1 MRLNAALLWGIA
13 CVTLLPEVSWAK
25 EEMVDD
31 GKLAL
36 TIPLGWKAVPK
47 LQAGAKA
54 GFQSVDGHTQVYV
67 IPFAG
72 GGNSSNFDLVRNY
85 IDVYKQ
91 NFALIQEGDYKSGK
105 VGDIE
110 AAFQVLDLAIL
121 QGDNQVKYRFFLMV
135 FPMGP
140 DAYLIQSSTPLPVH
154 DYRKKEILEIMRS
167 VKVLKSPF
175 D

>member
-1 MRLNAALLWGIA
+1 MESR
-13 CVTLLPEVSWAK
+13 P
-25 EEMVDD
+25 
-31 GKLAL
+31 
-36 TIPLGWKAVPK
+36 
-47 LQAGAKA
+47 QAPGRSQ
-54 GFQSVDGHTQVYV
+54 GGLSIRGRTHPGLCDSLVLS
-67 IPFAG
+67 

-85 IDVYKQ
+85 IEVYKQ

-110 AAFQVLDLAIL
+110 AAFQVLDFAIL